1 MKKTI
6 LITGGFGFLGGRLAQ
21 YLSENYNVI
30 LGSRSDQNKPN
41 WLPIAKTLKIDWN
54 DETSLNDACNMVD
67 IVIHASG
74 LNAQESSS
82 DPEKALLVNGLG
94 TLKLL
99 KSAKKNKVSKFL
111 YFSTVHVYRSPLI
124 GKISEELLPRPLYP
138 YSITHRVAEDYVIGE
153 AYQQRLSASVFR
165 LTNAVG
171 SPTTP
176 QANCW
181 MLVVNDFCRQVVT
194 SNSIK
199 VYSNKLSQRDFIPI
213 SSVCSVVSS
222 SLDSNVLDGEIVNL
236 SSGAA
241 ITLQSLAI
249 MIADRSEV
257 VLGFRPRISFLGSST
272 EVGASELIISN
283 SKLSN
288 LGFKVDSNLSNEI
301 DQLLLNC
308 NKWFSE

>member
-1 MKKTI
+1 MV
-6 LITGGFGFLGGRLAQ
+6 LITGGSGYLGGRIAVHLERLGYQVRIGKSVENDSNGFPIDLTDDHSINSACEGVSSIIHLA
-21 YLSENYNVI
+21 
-30 LGSRSDQNKPN
+30 
-41 WLPIAKTLKIDWN
+41 A
-54 DETSLNDACNMVD
+54 M
-67 IVIHASG
+67 
-74 LNAQESSS
+74 NAQSC
-82 DPEKALLVNGLG
+82 DYNPEKALLINGLG

-111 YFSTVHVYRSPLI
+111 YFSTAHVYRSPLI
-124 GKISEELLPRPLYP
+124 GKISEELLPRPLHP
-138 YSITHRVAEDYVIGE
+138 YSITHRVAEDYVIGDV
-153 AYQQRLSASVFR
+153 YQQRLSASVFR

-171 SPTTP
+171 SPITP
-176 QANCW
+176 QVNCW
-181 MLVVNDFCRQVVT
+181 TLVVNDFCRQVVT

-199 VYSNKLSQRDFIPI
+199 VYSNKFLQRDFIPI
-213 SSVCSVVSS
+213 SSICSVVSS

-236 SSGAA
+236 SSGVA

-257 VLGFRPRISFLGSST
+257 VLGFKPRISFLGSST

-288 LGFKVDSNLSNEI
+288 LGFKVDSNLSDEI

>member
-1 MKKTI
+1 MV
-6 LITGGFGFLGGRLAQ
+6 LITGGSGYLGGRIAVHLERLGYQVRIGKSVENDSNGFPIDLTDDHSINSACEGVSSIIHLA
-21 YLSENYNVI
+21 
-30 LGSRSDQNKPN
+30 
-41 WLPIAKTLKIDWN
+41 A
-54 DETSLNDACNMVD
+54 M
-67 IVIHASG
+67 
-74 LNAQESSS
+74 NAQSC
-82 DPEKALLVNGLG
+82 DNNPEKALLINGLG

-111 YFSTVHVYRSPLI
+111 YFSTAHVYRSPLI
-124 GKISEELLPRPLYP
+124 GKISEELLPRPQHP
-138 YSITHRVAEDYVIGE
+138 YSITHRVAEDYVIGDV
-153 AYQQRLSASVFR
+153 YQQSLSASVFR

-171 SPTTP
+171 SPITP
-176 QANCW
+176 QVNCW
-181 MLVVNDFCRQVVT
+181 TLVVNDFCRQVVT

-199 VYSNKLSQRDFIPI
+199 VYSNKFLQRDFIPI
-213 SSVCSVVSS
+213 SSICSVVSS

-236 SSGAA
+236 SSGVA

-249 MIADRSEV
+249 IIADRSEV
-257 VLGFRPRISFLGSST
+257 VLGFKPRISFLGSST

-288 LGFKVDSNLSNEI
+288 LGFKVDSNLSDEI

>member
-1 MKKTI
+1 MV
-6 LITGGFGFLGGRLAQ
+6 LITGGSGYLGGRIAVHLERLGYQVRIGKSVENDSNGFPIDLTDDHSINRACDGVSSIIHLA
-21 YLSENYNVI
+21 
-30 LGSRSDQNKPN
+30 
-41 WLPIAKTLKIDWN
+41 A
-54 DETSLNDACNMVD
+54 M
-67 IVIHASG
+67 
-74 LNAQESSS
+74 NAQSC
-82 DPEKALLVNGLG
+82 DNNPEKALLINGLG

-111 YFSTVHVYRSPLI
+111 YFSTAHVYRSPLI
-124 GKISEELLPRPLYP
+124 GKISEELLPRPLHP

-153 AYQQRLSASVFR
+153 AYQQRLSASIFR

-171 SPTTP
+171 SPITP

-213 SSVCSVVSS
+213 SSICSVVSS

-241 ITLQSLAI
+241 ITLQSLVI
-249 MIADRSEV
+249 MIVDRSEV
-257 VLGFRPRISFLGSST
+257 VLGFRPRINFLGNSIET
-272 EVGASELIISN
+272 DTSELIISN

-288 LGFKVDSNLSNEI
+288 LGFKIDNNLSDEL

-308 NKWFSE
+308 NKWFSN

>member
-1 MKKTI
+1 MV
-6 LITGGFGFLGGRLAQ
+6 LITGGSGYLGGRIAVHLERLGYQVRIGKSVENDSNGFPIDLTDDHSINIACEGVSSIIHLA
-21 YLSENYNVI
+21 
-30 LGSRSDQNKPN
+30 
-41 WLPIAKTLKIDWN
+41 A
-54 DETSLNDACNMVD
+54 M
-67 IVIHASG
+67 
-74 LNAQESSS
+74 NAQSC
-82 DPEKALLVNGLG
+82 DNNPEKALLINGLG

-111 YFSTVHVYRSPLI
+111 YFSTAHVYRSPLI
-124 GKISEELLPRPLYP
+124 GKISEELLPRPLHP
-138 YSITHRVAEDYVIGE
+138 YSITHRVAEDYVIGDV
-153 AYQQRLSASVFR
+153 YQQRLSASVFR

-171 SPTTP
+171 SPITP
-176 QANCW
+176 QVNCW
-181 MLVVNDFCRQVVT
+181 TLVVNDFCRQVVT

-199 VYSNKLSQRDFIPI
+199 VYSNKFLQRDFIPI
-213 SSVCSVVSS
+213 SSICSVVSS

-236 SSGAA
+236 SSGVA

-257 VLGFRPRISFLGSST
+257 VLGFKPRISFLGSST
-272 EVGASELIISN
+272 EVGTSELIISN

-288 LGFKVDSNLSNEI
+288 LGFKVDSNLSDEI

>member
-1 MKKTI
+1 MV
-6 LITGGFGFLGGRLAQ
+6 LITGGSGYLGGRIAVHLERLGYQVRIGKSVENDSNGFPIDLTDDHSINIACEGVSSIIHLA
-21 YLSENYNVI
+21 
-30 LGSRSDQNKPN
+30 
-41 WLPIAKTLKIDWN
+41 A
-54 DETSLNDACNMVD
+54 M
-67 IVIHASG
+67 
-74 LNAQESSS
+74 NAQSC
-82 DPEKALLVNGLG
+82 DNNPEKALLINGLG

-111 YFSTVHVYRSPLI
+111 YFSTAHVYRSPLI
-124 GKISEELLPRPLYP
+124 GKISEELLPRPLHP

-153 AYQQRLSASVFR
+153 AYQQRLSASIFR

-171 SPTTP
+171 SPITP

-181 MLVVNDFCRQVVT
+181 MLVVNDFCRQVAT

-199 VYSNKLSQRDFIPI
+199 VYSNKFLQRDFIPI
-213 SSVCSVVSS
+213 SSICSVVSS

-236 SSGAA
+236 SSGVA

-257 VLGFRPRISFLGSST
+257 VLGFKPRISFLGSSS
-272 EVGASELIISN
+272 EVGTSELIISN

>member
-1 MKKTI
+1 MV
-6 LITGGFGFLGGRLAQ
+6 LITGGSGYLGGRIAVHLERLGYQVRIGKSVENDSNGFPIDLTDDHSINIACEGVSSIIHLA
-21 YLSENYNVI
+21 
-30 LGSRSDQNKPN
+30 
-41 WLPIAKTLKIDWN
+41 A
-54 DETSLNDACNMVD
+54 M
-67 IVIHASG
+67 
-74 LNAQESSS
+74 NAQSC
-82 DPEKALLVNGLG
+82 DNNPEKALLINGLG

-111 YFSTVHVYRSPLI
+111 YFSTAHVYRSPLI
-124 GKISEELLPRPLYP
+124 GKISEELLPRPLHP
-138 YSITHRVAEDYVIGE
+138 YSITHRVAEDYVIGDVC
-153 AYQQRLSASVFR
+153 QQRLSASVFR

-171 SPTTP
+171 SPITP
-176 QANCW
+176 QVNCW
-181 MLVVNDFCRQVVT
+181 TLVVNDFCRQVVT

-199 VYSNKLSQRDFIPI
+199 VYSNKFLQRDFIPI
-213 SSVCSVVSS
+213 SSICSVVSS

-236 SSGAA
+236 SSGVA

-257 VLGFRPRISFLGSST
+257 VLGFKPRISFLGSSS
-272 EVGASELIISN
+272 EVGTSELIISN

-288 LGFKVDSNLSNEI
+288 LGFKVDSNLSDEI

>member
-1 MKKTI
+1 MV
-6 LITGGFGFLGGRLAQ
+6 LITGGSGYLGGRIAVHLERLGYQVRIGKSVENDSNGFPIDLTDDHSINIACEGVSSIIHLA
-21 YLSENYNVI
+21 
-30 LGSRSDQNKPN
+30 
-41 WLPIAKTLKIDWN
+41 A
-54 DETSLNDACNMVD
+54 M
-67 IVIHASG
+67 
-74 LNAQESSS
+74 NAQSC
-82 DPEKALLVNGLG
+82 DNNPEKALLINGLG

-111 YFSTVHVYRSPLI
+111 YFSTAHVYRSPLI
-124 GKISEELLPRPLYP
+124 GKISEELLPRPLHP
-138 YSITHRVAEDYVIGE
+138 YSITHRVAEDYVIGDV
-153 AYQQRLSASVFR
+153 YQQRLSASVFR

-171 SPTTP
+171 SPITP
-176 QANCW
+176 QINCW
-181 MLVVNDFCRQVVT
+181 TLVVNDFCRQVVT

-199 VYSNKLSQRDFIPI
+199 VYSNKFLQRDFIPI
-213 SSVCSVVSS
+213 SSICSVVSS

-236 SSGAA
+236 SSGVA

-257 VLGFRPRISFLGSST
+257 VLGFKPRISFLGSST
-272 EVGASELIISN
+272 EVGTSELIISN

-288 LGFKVDSNLSNEI
+288 LGFKVDSNLSDEI